1 MQTNESDSVVTIAG
15 FTNLTEKSSYLH

>member
-15 FTNLTEKSSYLH
+15 STNLTEKSSYLH